1 MCEHCGVGSGGGS
14 SATAEAGSQSADS
27 FYMDV
32 VTAMEIIPQSNM
44 TVTLT
49 MDEND
54 TVWYAYYDILEIS
67 NKAE

>member
-1 MCEHCGVGSGGGS
+1 
-14 SATAEAGSQSADS
+14 
-27 FYMDV
+27 MDA
-32 VTAMEIIPQSNM
+32 VTAMEIIPQSDM

-49 MDEND
+49 MDKND